1 LEESLVITDTLTVG
15 AALSQRAADTGET
28 PFVKIEG
35 QWFSAVEL
43 ERRAKVIATGL
54 TSLGVAK
61 GDRVAVILPNCTQM
75 LDIFFGCALLGAVL
89 VPVNAWLKGTFLA
102 YQLADSGASLLVADR
117 AGLETAAPLLPELTV
132 KQVVIVG
139 DYPGEVPVPSAR
151 WSDVFDEH
159 DTAAIDFTPDDVAP
173 TDPMAIIY
181 TSGTTGPSKGCVL
194 SHGYYTAT
202 SRVIAERKWLEPGDR
217 LLTAW
222 PLFHTSGQAIALMSS
237 LRIGASVV
245 FEAGFSASTFMQTAV
260 DNEATVMAGVG
271 FMGAALLAQPPGPA
285 DRAHSC
291 RHAWWIPM
299 APDQQLAFE
308 QRFGITVLAEA
319 FGQTEAFPITMS
331 SIDSRRVRGSLGEAS
346 SHFEVRLVD
355 DRDADVSPGQV
366 GEIAVRPRFAHV
378 MFSGYWGKPEATVE
392 AWRNLWHHTG
402 DLARADEN
410 GVLRFVDR
418 KKDAVRRRGENIS
431 SVELEAAIG
440 KHPAIAQVA
449 VCAVQSDLGDDDVRA
464 VLVIEP
470 GAAVEPGELFD
481 FLKGSLPYF
490 AVPRYIDIVDALPV
504 NALGR
509 VMKHVIRA
517 TPPGAGTWDFEAIGY
532 TVSKEERRGATV
544 SAYPPK

>member
-1 LEESLVITDTLTVG
+1 MITDALTVG
-15 AALSQRAADTGET
+15 AALSQRVTDTGDT
-28 PFVKIEG
+28 PFVRIEG
-35 QWFSAVEL
+35 QWLSAVEL
-43 ERRAKVIATGL
+43 ERRAKVVAASL

-75 LDIFFGCALLGAVL
+75 LDIFFGCAQLGAVL
-89 VPVNAWLKGTFLA
+89 VPVNAWLKGSFLA
-102 YQLADSGASLLVADR
+102 HQLADSGASLLVADR
-117 AGLETAAPLLPELTV
+117 AGLETAAPLLPDLTI

-139 DYPGEVPVPSAR
+139 DHSGELPVPSVR
-151 WSDVFDEH
+151 WSDVIGERG
-159 DTAAIDFTPDDVAP
+159 TAADDFTPAKIAP

-181 TSGTTGPSKGCVL
+181 TSGTTGPSKGCIL

-202 SRVIAERKWLEPGDR
+202 SRVIAQRKWLEPGDR

-222 PLFHTSGQAIALMSS
+222 PLFHTSGQAIALMSC

-260 DNEATVMAGVG
+260 DNEATVLGGVG

-285 DRAHSC
+285 DRSHSC
-291 RHAWWIPM
+291 RRAWWIPM
-299 APDQQLAFE
+299 APDQQIAFE
-308 QRFGITVLAEA
+308 QRFGITVLSEA

-331 SIDSRRVRGSLGEAS
+331 SADGERVRGSLGEPS

-355 DRDADVSPGQV
+355 DQDEEVPPGQT
-366 GEIAVRPRFAHV
+366 GEIVVRPRFPDV
-378 MFSGYWGKPEATVE
+378 MYSGYWAKPEATVE

-402 DLARADEN
+402 DLASADEN

-431 SVELEAAIG
+431 SVELEAAIR
-440 KHPAIAQVA
+440 KHPAIAEVA

-470 GAAVEPGELFD
+470 DEAVEPGELFD
-481 FLKGSLPYF
+481 FLKRCLPYF
-490 AVPRYIDIVDALPV
+490 AVPRYIDVVDALPV

-517 TPPGAGTWDFEAIGY
+517 TPPGDGTWDFEAMGY
-532 TVSKEERRGATV
+532 TVSKEERRGATL
-544 SAYPPK
+544 SG